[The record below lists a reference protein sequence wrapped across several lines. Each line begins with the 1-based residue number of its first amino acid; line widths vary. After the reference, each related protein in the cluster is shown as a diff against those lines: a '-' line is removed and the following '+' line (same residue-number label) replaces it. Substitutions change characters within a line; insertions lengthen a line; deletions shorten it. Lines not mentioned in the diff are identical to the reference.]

1 MRIKG
6 SLSKGLLISLAVS
19 LIPVAAVS
27 APKVTPGS
35 TCKILSQKVIYLNKT
50 YTCIKSGKKLIWSR
64 GVALSKPA
72 AEPVATSTPTQS
84 QTQTPKDTL
93 NFKNPMIYNVKGGQ
107 LIRKGD
113 SGDFFESDS
122 RLQSNFNPIRLKAY
136 QELNPSNPDNSH
148 PNINFIY
155 SISDSFPSFLVEY
168 SKRELDEAA
177 SLWNSYFDRKV
188 DVNVY
193 LVTEKDREAIKSN
206 SWLQRNLPAVFTRFD
221 GKRER
226 PFIAG
231 GGGYWQGDQGWKGN
245 IFLATASYLDHTYI
259 NYEWPAIAKHEF
271 VHLVQDFA
279 FAKNGR
285 VRGNEA
291 EWIGIQPQNFRE
303 GSANT
308 IAYLTAFR
316 NLGWSNDALDWL
328 TWFRAKETS
337 RWKTVESV
345 KEVRELMVATDI
357 GSPDEA
363 FQQSYGVGALMYEW
377 VLGTYGF
384 AGYKKLLD
392 NFPIATNFE
401 QSVQSAFGISKDTFY
416 DRASAYVYKEYFR
429 VLS

>member
-1 MRIKG
+1 MRIKKIVA
-6 SLSKGLLISLAVS
+6 LTLLTGLIITLMPAG
-19 LIPVAAVS
+19 VS
-27 APKVTPGS
+27 AATKIAVGK
-35 TCKILSQKVIYLNKT
+35 TCKTLKQKAT
-50 YTCIKSGKKLIWSR
+50 FQGQTFTCLKSGRKLIWT
-64 GVALSKPA
+64 KT
-72 AEPVATSTPTQS
+72 VATPIAVPVTKPSQTPTSS
-84 QTQTPKDTL
+84 QAKAPSDTL
-93 NFKNPMIYNVKGGQ
+93 SFKNTMIYNVKGGQ

-113 SGDFFESDS
+113 SGDFFDSDS
-122 RLQSNFNPIRLKAY
+122 RSQSMFNEIRIKAY
-136 QELNPSNPDNSH
+136 QELNPTNADKSH

-155 SISDSFPSFLVEY
+155 SISDSFPSFLVDH

-206 SWLQRNLPAVFTRFD
+206 SWLQRNLPNVFTRFE
-221 GKRER
+221 GKQER

-231 GGGYWQGDQGWKGN
+231 GGGYWQGDKGWNGN

-271 VHLVQDFA
+271 VHLVQDYA
-279 FAKNGR
+279 FAKKGR
-285 VRGNEA
+285 IRGNES
-291 EWIGIQPQNFRE
+291 EWIAIQPQNFRE

-328 TWFRAKETS
+328 TWYRAKETS
-337 RWKTVESV
+337 RWKTVASV
-345 KEVRELMVATDI
+345 KEVRELMVATDVA
-357 GSPDEA
+357 SPDEA

-392 NFPIATNFE
+392 NFPTATNFE

-416 DRASAYVYKEYFR
+416 DRVSAYVYQEYSR
-429 VLS
+429 VFS